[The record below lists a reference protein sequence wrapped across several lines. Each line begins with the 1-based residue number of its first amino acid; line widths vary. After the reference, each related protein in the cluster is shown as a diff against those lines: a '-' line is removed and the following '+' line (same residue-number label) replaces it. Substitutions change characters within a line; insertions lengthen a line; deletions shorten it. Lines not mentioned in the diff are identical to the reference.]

1 MSEQQRKHIL
11 KSLDTGI
18 RYDGRK
24 SEEYRK
30 IEIEYGVSE
39 TAEGSAKV
47 TIGDTT
53 IIAGVKLSLE
63 KPYDDNPDEGNL
75 MIGAEFLPI
84 ASPDFEVGPPSI
96 DAIELARVTDRGIRE
111 GHAMDT
117 KSLCVVKGEQ
127 VWVVSVDICII
138 NDAGNLYDAASL
150 ATLAALK
157 DTKYPEVVDGV
168 VDYKHSTDKSLELA
182 HMPIGVTIVKIGDY
196 LLVDP
201 LADEMKNLDAR
212 MTVTVLEDGQIC
224 ALQKGGET
232 PLSHEEIENM
242 IDLAINKTQEL
253 RKHLE

>member
-30 IEIEYGVSE
+30 IDIEYGVSE
-39 TAEGSAKV
+39 TAEGSAKI

-63 KPYDDNPDEGNL
+63 KPYEDNPDEGNL

-117 KSLCVVKGEQ
+117 KSLCVKKGEQ

-168 VDYKHSTDKSLELA
+168 VDYKHSTDKHLELA
-182 HMPIGVTIVKIGDY
+182 HLPIGVTVVKIGEH

-201 LADEMKNLDAR
+201 LSEEMKNLDAR
-212 MTVTVLEDGQIC
+212 LTVTVLEDGQIC

-232 PLSHEEIENM
+232 PLNQEEIANM
-242 IDLAINKTQEL
+242 LELAISKTQEL
-253 RKHLE
+253 RKYLE

>member
-24 SEEYRK
+24 PQEYRD
-30 IEIEYGVSE
+30 INIEYGVSE

-53 IIAGVKLSLE
+53 VIAGVKLSLE
-63 KPYDDNPDEGNL
+63 KPYDDTPEDGNL

-96 DAIELARVTDRGIRE
+96 DAIEVARVTDRGIRE
-111 GHAMDT
+111 GHAMDV
-117 KSLCVVKGEQ
+117 KSLCLEPGQK
-127 VWVVSVDICII
+127 VWVVSVDVCIV
-138 NDAGNLYDAASL
+138 NDAGNLFDASSI

-168 VDYKHSTDKSLELA
+168 VDYKHRSNTGLEIQN
-182 HMPIGVTIVKIGDY
+182 MPIGVTIVKIGDY

-201 LADEMKNLDAR
+201 LPEEMKNLDAR
-212 MTVTVLEDGQIC
+212 LTVTVLESGELC
-224 ALQKGGET
+224 ALQKGGEA
-232 PLSHEEIENM
+232 PLTEDEISQM
-242 IDLAINKTQEL
+242 IDLAVEKSKEL
-253 RKHLE
+253 RKILE